1 MSSGK
6 TMGQLMEEARIQ
18 AGAQNYKGHDYMDL
32 ARFDENTRHMIIMD
46 VLTIEARV
54 GDKGD
59 RMRLFLSDK
68 GYEKALE
75 DETKGNIKIITHAAV
90 RAGHLHYDRDKGQV
104 R

>member
-1 MSSGK
+1 MSKNK
-6 TMGQLMEEARIQ
+6 TMGELMEEARIK

-32 ARFDENTRHMIIMD
+32 MRFDDATRHMIIFD
-46 VLTIEARV
+46 VLSYEARV
-54 GDKGD
+54 GCKGD

-75 DETKGNIKIITHAAV
+75 DETKGNVKIITHAKV
-90 RAGHLHYDRDKGQV
+90 NAGHLHYDRDKGQV

>member
-1 MSSGK
+1 MTNRK
-6 TMGQLMEEARIQ
+6 TMGQLMEETRIK

-46 VLTIEARV
+46 VLTLEAQV

-75 DETKGNIKIITHAAV
+75 DEIKGNIKIITHADV
-90 RAGHLHYDRDKGQV
+90 RAGRLHYDRDKGQV